1 MTTSVAKSPTAAA
14 SWMAA
19 AGMTLGDETTE
30 VFIQQGE
37 RLTESFNDG
46 PAQFSGTGVA
56 LIPAGTSLTAQVKAE
71 ATPGGMLTADTTT
84 GGWLQDTRDWYA
96 VHRGSCNVLMA
107 DGSVKTFVDQDKD
120 FFLNPGFPIPSN
132 LTPEQYDAI
141 GYRSDVVEMHPSRC
155 FNGVFLVG
163 SRKPVPLETSF

>member
-1 MTTSVAKSPTAAA
+1 
-14 SWMAA
+14 
-19 AGMTLGDETTE
+19 
-30 VFIQQGE
+30 
-37 RLTESFNDG
+37 
-46 PAQFSGTGVA
+46 
-56 LIPAGTSLTAQVKAE
+56 
-71 ATPGGMLTADTTT
+71 
-84 GGWLQDTRDWYA
+84 LQDTRDWYA

-132 LTPEQYDAI
+132 LTPDQYDAI

-155 FNGVFLVG
+155 FNGLFLVG